1 MFDSLLFN
9 EVLQLY
15 ESLHLSLLCVSALF
29 RQMMTPSWDSIR
41 ASSWRTLTRLGFA
54 PMTCSAWRC
63 TILVKRPMASRREV
77 GEGGGWGSALMTPE
91 PVNQLFI
98 LHTQEKQLWITA
110 VNHRKHAGIYCTAS
124 TPEMTCFFT
133 ESPHI
138 HLTLFLRQPA
148 WWWGTSISEDAR
160 PGQKRINL
168 TSGVW
173 NFQF

>member
-15 ESLHLSLLCVSALF
+15 ESLHLSLFCVSALF

-98 LHTQEKQLWITA
+98 LHTRETA
-110 VNHRKHAGIYCTAS
+110 LDYSSQSQKTCRHILYCLYSRNDMFLYWKPTHPSDPFPSPACMMMGNLNIRGRS
-124 TPEMTCFFT
+124 TRTKT
-133 ESPHI
+133 Y
-138 HLTLFLRQPA
+138 
-148 WWWGTSISEDAR
+148 
-160 PGQKRINL
+160 
-168 TSGVW
+168 
-173 NFQF
+173 